1 MAQKVSANP
10 ALGKVFT
17 FSVKRVIPREI
28 NDNEYLTLVNAN
40 NESVIVAKD
49 EISAPVKPGSVI
61 LIETRG
67 TFTTILDV
75 EKA

>member
-17 FSVKRVIPREI
+17 FTVKRVIPREI
-28 NDNEYLTLVNAN
+28 NENEYLTLVNAN
-40 NESVIVAKD
+40 NESVIVQKD
-49 EISAPVKPGSVI
+49 EVSGTLKPGSVI

>member
-1 MAQKVSANP
+1 MAQAVSANP
-10 ALGKVFT
+10 AMGKVFT
-17 FSVKRVIPREI
+17 FTVKRVVPRSI

-49 EISAPVKPGSVI
+49 EVSAPVKPGSVI

-67 TFTTILDV
+67 TYTTILEV